1 MTRLRLLCA
10 VTLLAMLT
18 LLVTPVLADGWDEPP
33 SKDWYFKPPYE
44 DYTPVGMP
52 DFDQQQDPTWVNA
65 GGALSYCGPTAVA
78 NSLWWFDSKFEPNP
92 VPPPIIND
100 NYALVQ
106 AYGSWDDH
114 DPNNVNQ
121 LGTSGMSGELIDV
134 LAYYMDTD
142 GQRTGLTHS
151 GTDVEDMNAAIDK
164 YIADKGLWDEYYRK
178 TRWHPGAEWV
188 FEQVE
193 ECEDVVLLLG
203 FWVEDI
209 EAGTFFRAGGHYVTV
224 AGVNTV
230 SGTIALSDPFRDHAE
245 AGNPGFVPVAH
256 AVHGGD
262 TTHNDPQYTSYDEF
276 QVTLFPPTP
285 PGPAPYP
292 PFVLVNY
299 VAHHLEMMPFWGQN
313 NSQWLPAPV
322 PPVPPDPPRPVYT
335 TIDYAIVVSPIYKKP
350 GYIDYAPYGVPDF
363 DQTQDPTWGYTDTG
377 DGLWHWSYDGPVGEA
392 NSVWWMDSKFEPYP
406 VLPVPPPNDNY
417 DLVQAYGSWDD
428 HHPYNVDPLV
438 EALAWYMNTDGI
450 RDPILHD
457 HGGTYLEDH
466 VVGKE
471 EYLKAIGM
479 DDQFYVKLL
488 EEPTFKAVAEQ
499 VEDCE
504 DVELLLGFW
513 QPADFTYSRIGGHYV
528 TVAGVD
534 EEDSWIVFSD
544 PYLDAA
550 EDPDDPDSY
559 GQVDYW
565 HLPHEMTPTIHND
578 AQYLSHDAYYVVDT
592 FTPGGIWGP
601 EDYGYYVDSS
611 TGQLMPS
618 RNIFQNFNGLNWV
631 KALSP
636 TVPIHPYDE
645 SEPVYTEVEAAIV
658 LSPGSNLTVTK
669 EVDPDWGEVGDPITY
684 TITYGN
690 HDPAGT
696 AYNVV
701 ISDQLPITYVKD
713 ITYTTSHSPN
723 LSPSGV
729 LTWQIGKL
737 KEGVTGTLTITAV
750 ISDTGYFTNTV
761 AITSTTPLETDSSDN
776 QDAAKVLGVRS
787 GGLRLPLVLKRD

>member
-1 MTRLRLLCA
+1 
-10 VTLLAMLT
+10 
-18 LLVTPVLADGWDEPP
+18 
-33 SKDWYFKPPYE
+33 
-44 DYTPVGMP
+44 MP
-52 DFDQQQDPTWVNA
+52 
-65 GGALSYCGPTAVA
+65 GP
-78 NSLWWFDSKFEPNP
+78 WP
-92 VPPPIIND
+92 VPPTALQ
-100 NYALVQ
+100 NYA
-106 AYGSWDDH
+106 SISDD
-114 DPNNVNQ
+114 
-121 LGTSGMSGELIDV
+121 
-134 LAYYMDTD
+134 
-142 GQRTGLTHS
+142 
-151 GTDVEDMNAAIDK
+151 
-164 YIADKGLWDEYYRK
+164 
-178 TRWHPGAEWV
+178 
-188 FEQVE
+188 
-193 ECEDVVLLLG
+193 
-203 FWVEDI
+203 
-209 EAGTFFRAGGHYVTV
+209 
-224 AGVNTV
+224 
-230 SGTIALSDPFRDHAE
+230 ALQFA
-245 AGNPGFVPVAH
+245 
-256 AVHGGD
+256 
-262 TTHNDPQYTSYDEF
+262 
-276 QVTLFPPTP
+276 
-285 PGPAPYP
+285 
-292 PFVLVNY
+292 
-299 VAHHLEMMPFWGQN
+299 GQN
-313 NSQWLPAPV
+313 NSKSLPPSVGPIPGMPV
-322 PPVPPDPPRPVYT
+322 LVTV
-335 TIDYAIVVSPIYKKP
+335 DYAIVVSPIYKKP
-350 GYIDYAPYGVPDF
+350 GYVDYTPYGVPDF
-363 DQTQDPTWGYTDTG
+363 DQTQDTTWGYTSTA

-392 NSVWWMDSKFEPYP
+392 NSLWWLDSKFEPYP
-406 VLPVPPPNDNY
+406 VPPVPPPPTPTPPPNDNF
-417 DLVQAYGSWDD
+417 DLVTAYGSWDD
-428 HHPYNVDPLV
+428 HDPSNVNIPGTQGLSGELV
-438 EALAWYMNTDGI
+438 DVLAWYMNTDGI

-466 VVGKE
+466 VAGKE

-488 EEPTFKAVAEQ
+488 EEPTLEDVAEQ

-513 QPADFTYSRIGGHYV
+513 QIDEPYARIGGHYV

-534 EEDSWIVFSD
+534 YENGWIVFSD

-669 EVDPDWGEVGDPITY
+669 EVDPDWGEAGDPITY

-690 HDPAGT
+690 RDPAGT

-729 LTWQIGKL
+729 LTWQIEKL

-761 AITSTTPLETDSSDN
+761 WITSTTPLETDSSDN
-776 QDAAKVLGVRS
+776 QDTAKILGVRR